1 MNGSRETG
9 SVRWLG
15 PVIVWLLLLVLLG
28 VSCASAF
35 VPMGALNT
43 AVNLAV
49 AAVMLLLLGSF
60 LMKFHE
66 HERVATARGSV
77 RIALDHLLVHVDLRR
92 LLVAILSAVDAP
104 EILFAVVLI
113 TALACPPGFWR
124 PETERAQG
132 NCDSQFA

>member
-60 LMKFHE
+60 LMNLMNMN
-66 HERVATARGSV
+66 
-77 RIALDHLLVHVDLRR
+77 ALPRLAAASGLLW
-92 LLVAILSAVDAP
+92 I
-104 EILFAVVLI
+104 IFLFTL
-113 TALACPPGFWR
+113 T
-124 PETERAQG
+124 
-132 NCDSQFA
+132 FADYWSRS